1 MMILPFT
8 RDRTRWEPESPLGPI
23 FFFLSYYIFYFVVG
37 LPYKTLKLSFS
48 SISLV
53 NVIKIA
59 TIQPKNLTKTKNI
72 HNGDCILAKK
82 KKLFYHQRTKKSY
95 VIGEAKAKFFVTT
108 VNWYKYQLTVTSC

>member
-1 MMILPFT
+1 MMILPST
-8 RDRTRWEPESPLGPI
+8 RTEPSESPSPPWVQI

-95 VIGEAKAKFFVTT
+95 VIGEAKPKFFVTT
-108 VNWYKYQLTVTSC
+108 VN